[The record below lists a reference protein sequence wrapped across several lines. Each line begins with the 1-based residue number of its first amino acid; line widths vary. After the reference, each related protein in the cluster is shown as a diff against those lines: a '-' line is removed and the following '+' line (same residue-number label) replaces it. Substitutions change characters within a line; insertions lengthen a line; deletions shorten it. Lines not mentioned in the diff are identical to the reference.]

1 MRQFILIFLL
11 ISFPVSSVHAF
22 DQEFSTAKNEISA
35 KLSEAKQLSQ
45 QKKYGEAIELL
56 ENLNREL
63 ESRPKLKGIFA
74 SQAKYLIDSIRKKIA
89 YNDSIKAKNNANT
102 KLREAGQLSQQKKY
116 GEAIELLE
124 NLSRELESKPNL
136 KGIFASDV
144 RKGIN
149 GNNLQ
154 RARKACSFEGFA
166 SRVDMGRECVEKIK
180 KIRVNYFRN
189 NQFIC
194 NLLKT
199 NQKQEMLPLDEI
211 LDDAKPGTIYQ
222 LNGKWVNNKNLAA
235 YIKREISLRR
245 ESLQKFD
252 QLIKEFGLDTNPL
265 PCAVQL
271 RVSYV
276 KIIEKNVEAYKRQ
289 EVVEKRKE
297 EANKLR
303 VENIKK
309 IKKQK
314 EEQDAKTVD
323 LHYKSGLFR
332 KFTDDQLKKEEEGG
346 RSSRTG
352 ADYQLWLKGNKH
364 FASGDNEA
372 KLVIL
377 GAMKQTTTVMQVVQ
391 FCEKNNIINKD
402 FYLDMAEVKRIM
414 NVFQMLIPVQIDKGI
429 LFSQIESHPVPKE
442 GGVPLFRKMYELV
455 GSRHPK
461 AQKLC
466 RDQQK
471 MMRVMKMGVATM
483 FNMKK

>member
-1 MRQFILIFLL
+1 M
-11 ISFPVSSVHAF
+11 
-22 DQEFSTAKNEISA
+22 
-35 KLSEAKQLSQ
+35 
-45 QKKYGEAIELL
+45 L

-89 YNDSIKAKNNANT
+89 YNDSIKAKNEISA
-102 KLREAGQLSQQKKY
+102 KLSEAKQLSQQKKY

-136 KGIFASDV
+136 KAIFASDV

-391 FCEKNNIINKD
+391 FCEKNGIRNKD

-442 GGVPLFRKMYELV
+442 GGVPLFRTMYESV